1 MSRPRE
7 STSAGLVF
15 RSQRPDR
22 VSPRSLFL
30 HVALLLLLATV
41 VAIGFG
47 TLLWL
52 GLGSPD
58 VTSPAPPST
67 ATPGRTTAPPALTA
81 GERLEALKV
90 VLAVVA
96 GIGAVVAL
104 TVAYRKQRDAELAE
118 YREDAK
124 AYADRFGKAADQLGS
139 AEYVVRTGGVY
150 ALAELADEWIDGRQ
164 TCIDLLCA
172 YVRMPYVADT
182 ASADYSD
189 GNREVRRI
197 IIRVIRN
204 HLRDDWSAVSW
215 RGYRFSFEG
224 AVFDCGDFSKAHFR
238 GGNVTFHKAR
248 FVAGHVEFQ
257 DAEFEGTPVWFSKA
271 EFTGAHVDFRR
282 ATFAGAKTS
291 FKGAVF
297 SAGRVEFDDAHFSAG
312 EVSFENAVH
321 EGSVA
326 TFEGVTHTGG
336 TVEWGPFSVP
346 SA

>member
-15 RSQRPDR
+15 RGQRPAR

-30 HVALLLLLATV
+30 HVGLLLLLATA
-41 VAIGFG
+41 VAVGFG

-52 GLGSPD
+52 GLGSPN
-58 VTSPAPPST
+58 VTAPST
-67 ATPGRTTAPPALTA
+67 PTTGRTTAPPALTA

-90 VLAVVA
+90 ILAVVA

-124 AYADRFGKAADQLGS
+124 AYADRFGKAADQLGN

-172 YVRMPYVADT
+172 YLRMPYVADT

-248 FVAGHVEFQ
+248 FVAGHVEFN
-257 DAEFEGTPVWFSKA
+257 DVEFEGTPVWFSGV
-271 EFTGAHVDFRR
+271 EFAGAFVDFRR
-282 ATFAGAKTS
+282 ATFAGTTTS

-312 EVSFENAVH
+312 KVDFD
-321 EGSVA
+321 
-326 TFEGVTHTGG
+326 GVTHTGG
-336 TVEWGPFSVP
+336 TVGWGPFPEP
-346 SA
+346 SASTHPAP